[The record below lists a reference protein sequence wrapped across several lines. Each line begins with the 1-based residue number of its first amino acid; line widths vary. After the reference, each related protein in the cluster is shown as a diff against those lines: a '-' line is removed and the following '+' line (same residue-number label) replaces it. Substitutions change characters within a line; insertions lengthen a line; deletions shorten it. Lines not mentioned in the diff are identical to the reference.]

1 MDAADVL
8 QGDVPSGDGAMRA
21 GVRAARAIGVA
32 GIALV
37 LGGSGVAG
45 AQAPVDTTPPTATPT
60 GAWHDLADHYVNGAG
75 TVAITLNGADAG
87 SGVLRLTLQEVR
99 VGQLES
105 VDAPCATA
113 PAGPC
118 PATLSHDT
126 TVDTGWLD
134 EGGHDYSQTT
144 YDLAG
149 NQATSDKWTVFVD
162 RTAPAFDAPVTIAAT
177 TDPATG
183 AAAVTWSPATDP
195 VLMDGSEPSGLAE
208 YSFTYRTGGPGS
220 WGPWSSWQSTTVRRA
235 LVPAP
240 AGTQFGFQVRAQ
252 DGVANVGPA
261 IVATLVASP

>member
-8 QGDVPSGDGAMRA
+8 QGDVQSGDGAMRA
-21 GVRAARAIGVA
+21 GARAARAIGVA

-37 LGGSGVAG
+37 LGGSGVAV

-113 PAGPC
+113 PGGPC
-118 PATLSHDT
+118 PATFSHDT
-126 TVDTGWLD
+126 TVDASWLD

-162 RTAPAFDAPVTIAAT
+162 RTAPGFDAPVTVAAT
-177 TDPATG
+177 SDPATG

-220 WGPWSSWQSTTVRRA
+220 WGPWSAWQSTTVRRA